1 MSYCSPD
8 ELAQLWSEAGLGEV
22 ETGELVVE
30 ASYADFDDYWSGF
43 PGGPGPSGAFT
54 AALEPDQREE
64 LRAAVRRR
72 LGDPSGA
79 FTLTARAWF
88 VRGTVSGA

>member
-8 ELAQLWSEAGLGEV
+8 ELSELWSEAGLGESKPASSSSRRRTRTSTT
-22 ETGELVVE
+22 TGR
-30 ASYADFDDYWSGF
+30 ASPKA
-43 PGGPGPSGAFT
+43 PAEGAFT
-54 AALEPDQREE
+54 AALDPDRREE

-72 LGDPSGA
+72 LGEPSGA

-88 VRGTVSGA
+88 VRGTVI